1 MIDLLAFAVV
11 LLVASAW
18 VSAPLRGR
26 ARAATRPAP
35 DAALQEEVTARLAA
49 VRDAELDASTGKLSA
64 AEHQRLDGQLRSE
77 ALEAMRRASGDP
89 GSG

>member
-49 VRDAELDASTGKLSA
+49 VRDA
-64 AEHQRLDGQLRSE
+64 
-77 ALEAMRRASGDP
+77 
-89 GSG
+89 